1 MKRTKRVFII
11 AVIFSMVF
19 GLVACG
25 GSTTSKYPVEEQA
38 LTIEQFSNPDYDY
51 EDYQKMFPSGFV
63 VKKRNFENSR
73 LRVTVSNTARENTE
87 KEKESSGWLPFTI
100 TTRKKEFQ
108 QS

>member
-38 LTIEQFSNPDYDY
+38 LTIDQFSNPDYDY

-63 VKKRNFENSR
+63 VKKRKYTIYCVYKWGRNYVFNKMR
-73 LRVTVSNTARENTE
+73 IVS
-87 KEKESSGWLPFTI
+87 
-100 TTRKKEFQ
+100 
-108 QS
+108 